1 MRRTV
6 RPMISTEVARSA
18 ALVVATGRVAL
29 GVIALLRPSVPAR
42 PWVGAELAAG
52 PAGQVFGRALGGRDL
67 ALGLGALLALRRP
80 DSSAVAGRFAAG
92 WVAGGALADG
102 ADVLA
107 TVAAWPALPRW
118 GRLGILGLAGGA
130 TAVGVLTA
138 AILAGRHDPLTAVNS
153 TPPTSP

>member
-1 MRRTV
+1 
-6 RPMISTEVARSA
+6 MISTDVARNA

-29 GVIALLRPSVPAR
+29 GVIAVLRPSVPAR
-42 PWVGAELAAG
+42 PWVGAALAAG
-52 PAGQVFGRALGGRDL
+52 PAGQVLGRALGGRDL

-80 DSSAVAGRFAAG
+80 DSSAAAG

-107 TVAAWPALPRW
+107 TLAAWPALPRW

-130 TAVGVLTA
+130 AAIGVL
-138 AILAGRHDPLTAVNS
+138 AGATLTARS
-153 TPPTSP
+153 RPGGPTS

>member
-1 MRRTV
+1 
-6 RPMISTEVARSA
+6 MISTDVARRA

-42 PWVGAELAAG
+42 PWVGAALAAG

-80 DSSAVAGRFAAG
+80 DYTAAAGRAAAGRVAAG

-107 TVAAWPALPRW
+107 TLAAWPALPRW

-130 TAVGVLTA
+130 AAVGVLTA
-138 AILAGRHDPLTAVNS
+138 ATLARRC
-153 TPPTSP
+153 TPGNTTS

>member
-1 MRRTV
+1 
-6 RPMISTEVARSA
+6 MIPTDVARSA

-29 GVIALLRPSVPAR
+29 GVVALLRPSVPAR
-42 PWVGAELAAG
+42 PWVGAALAAG

-67 ALGLGALLALRRP
+67 ALGLGALLALRRRG
-80 DSSAVAGRFAAG
+80 SSAAAGRVAAG

-107 TVAAWPALPRW
+107 TLAAWPALPRW

-130 TAVGVLTA
+130 AVVGALTA
-138 AILAGRHDPLTAVNS
+138 PPLARRS
-153 TPPTSP
+153 TPNDNTS

>member
-1 MRRTV
+1 
-6 RPMISTEVARSA
+6 MISMNLARNA
-18 ALVVATGRVAL
+18 ALAVATGRVAL
-29 GVIALLRPSVPAR
+29 GVTALLRPGVPAR
-42 PWVGAELAAG
+42 PWVGAALAAG

-67 ALGLGALLALRRP
+67 GLGLGALLALLRP
-80 DSSAVAGRFAAG
+80 DSSAAAGWVAAG

-130 TAVGVLTA
+130 AAVGALTAVT
-138 AILAGRHDPLTAVNS
+138 LAGRSRLHDAEVQRC
-153 TPPTSP
+153 

>member
-1 MRRTV
+1 
-6 RPMISTEVARSA
+6 MISTDVARSG

-42 PWVGAELAAG
+42 PWVGAALATG
-52 PAGQVFGRALGGRDL
+52 PAGQVLGRALGGRDL

-80 DSSAVAGRFAAG
+80 DSSAAAGWVAAG

-107 TVAAWPALPRW
+107 TLAAWPALPRW
-118 GRLGILGLAGGA
+118 GRLGIFGLAGGA
-130 TAVGVLTA
+130 AAVGVLTA
-138 AILAGRHDPLTAVNS
+138 ATLAGRNRPADT
-153 TPPTSP
+153 TS

>member
-1 MRRTV
+1 
-6 RPMISTEVARSA
+6 MIPTDVARGA

-42 PWVGAELAAG
+42 PWVGTALAAG
-52 PAGQVFGRALGGRDL
+52 PAGQVLGRALGGRDL

-80 DSSAVAGRFAAG
+80 DSSAAAGRVAAG

-107 TVAAWPALPRW
+107 TLAAWPALPRW
-118 GRLGILGLAGGA
+118 GRLGILGLA
-130 TAVGVLTA
+130 
-138 AILAGRHDPLTAVNS
+138 
-153 TPPTSP
+153 

>member
-1 MRRTV
+1 
-6 RPMISTEVARSA
+6 MISTDVARSA

-29 GVIALLRPSVPAR
+29 GVIALLRPGVPAR
-42 PWVGAELAAG
+42 PWVGAALAAS

-67 ALGLGALLALRRP
+67 GLGLGALLALRRP
-80 DSSAVAGRFAAG
+80 DSSAGAGRIAAG
-92 WVAGGALADG
+92 WVASGALADG

-107 TVAAWPALPRW
+107 TLAAWPALPRW

-138 AILAGRHDPLTAVNS
+138 ATLAGRSNPAA
-153 TPPTSP
+153 